1 MMRGEKD
8 TTDGRKRSL
17 WKAGLILAVLLG
29 MAAAWRW
36 TPLAQWINIHKIW
49 SWALFLR
56 NYPGS
61 PIIFLIAYLV
71 GSLLLVPVTILIIA
85 TAFAFGPMEGILY
98 SLAGCLL
105 GACATYAVGYLSG
118 QGIVRRIAGS
128 KWKSLEGIIH
138 QSGIIAVATM
148 RLLPIAPFT
157 IVNIVSGA
165 FHIRARDFF
174 LGTLIGL
181 TPGIVAINFF
191 QYQLENTFRNP
202 GIGSFAYL
210 GGLVALVAVAVWWI
224 RSQLGK
230 QKPTSKCHSSPGK

>member
-1 MMRGEKD
+1 MLLQSRLSGIEMSPGSR
-8 TTDGRKRSL
+8 TSAL
-17 WKAGLILAVLLG
+17 WKAALVLILLLG

-36 TPLAQWINIHKIW
+36 TPLAQWINVQKIW
-49 SWALFLR
+49 SWAAFLR

-61 PIIFLIAYLV
+61 PIIFLAAYVV
-71 GSLLLVPVTILIIA
+71 GSLLLVPVTILIVA

-105 GACATYAVGYLSG
+105 GACATYAVGYFSG
-118 QGIVRRIAGS
+118 QGVVRRIAGS
-128 KWKSLEGIIH
+128 KWKRLEGIVH
-138 QSGIIAVATM
+138 QSGIVAVATM

-181 TPGIVAINFF
+181 TPGIIAINFF
-191 QYQLENTFRNP
+191 RYQLENAIRNP
-202 GIGSFAYL
+202 GVGSFAYL
-210 GGLVALVAVAVWWI
+210 GGLVIVVVAAIWWI
-224 RSQLGK
+224 RSRLAK
-230 QKPTSKCHSSPGK
+230 HKT